1 VRIPRS
7 LAWALL
13 AATFLTAGMLR
24 QFHEHTPASPYA
36 PPAVG
41 SLLFAAVVFVLLIW
55 AWESRRGPSP
65 GPGIRLGSLA
75 PLLAMLLV
83 EKWISIFLYQPVF
96 DRLFSSET
104 APAVLV
110 DAWYRAFA
118 GGGLLLSCVLL
129 WPFSLPA
136 SRRVA
141 STLAPRRLVEAL
153 AATGFAVGA
162 TYATLGVLPWLLG
175 EPFAWRGPRLDTL
188 GLWVASGQTLRAF
201 AEELYYR
208 GLLLQEC
215 GRLAPRLGARS
226 APARRWAALV
236 PPSLMFGL
244 EHLVLAPDGGQALER
259 FVFSASLG
267 LLFGLMMLASRSLW
281 LPALVHAWI
290 NVLLLGAAPVWLDAS
305 GRPAPASGTYVA
317 IALAFTFVAVYFV
330 RRREDART
338 A

>member
-1 VRIPRS
+1 MRIPRA
-7 LAWALL
+7 LAWAIL

-41 SLLFAAVVFVLLIW
+41 SLLFAAVIFVLLIW
-55 AWESRRGPSP
+55 SWESRRGPSP
-65 GPGIRLGSLA
+65 GPGVRLGSLT
-75 PLLAMLLV
+75 PLLAMLLT

-96 DRLFSSET
+96 DRFVPAEL
-104 APAVLV
+104 APAVMV

-118 GGGLLLSCVLL
+118 GGGLLLSCGLL
-129 WPFSLPA
+129 WPFSPPA
-136 SRRVA
+136 ARRVA
-141 STLAPRRLVEAL
+141 ASLSLRRLLEGIVVTAI
-153 AATGFAVGA
+153 AVGA
-162 TYATLGVLPWLLG
+162 TYAALGLVPRLLG
-175 EPFAWRGPRLDTL
+175 APFTWRGPRLDAL
-188 GLWVASGQTLRAF
+188 GLWVAGGQTLRAF

-208 GLLLQEC
+208 GLLQQEC

-226 APARRWAALV
+226 PAARRWAALL

-244 EHLVLAPDGGQALER
+244 EHFVLAPGGEQALER

-267 LLFGLMMLASRSLW
+267 VLFGLLVLVSRSLW

-290 NVLLLGAAPVWLDAS
+290 NVLLLGAAPVWLDGS

-317 IALAFTFVAVYFV
+317 LSLAFAFVAVYLL
-330 RRREDART
+330 RRRADADG